1 MNINLGSLFV
11 NNESEKMQ
19 QMQQMQQ
26 PGGTEVRDVPSDAKI
41 ADIRNLLPGQL
52 FEGDVDDINNLQV
65 RILLDDNTILNAT
78 MNEAVNLNIGD
89 HVVFQVKEN
98 TDSKI
103 LIRPFQMGNDNQ
115 LILKALNNSGI
126 TVNDKNASVVKELM
140 AQGQPLDKQ
149 TITDIIRLS
158 NRFPQAELQGIVE
171 LKKHG
176 IPVTADNLSMYKAYS
191 EGDAGISESFKNI
204 SNELPSVMESA
215 FSGAGSREVMAFVTD
230 ILDIIMPEESYS
242 DGSMKGNTVSPDG
255 GQAVVQGE
263 NSAAVDNLSDMPQST
278 EVISK
283 NDIHLPEI
291 NNQPD
296 NSASA
301 DNAAVINKSID
312 VSENISYYSMDNTV
326 KMQNIESGTV
336 SNAEHMQNN
345 AEESNNTDNS
355 DIISSNTRENI
366 TEGSSAGNNV
376 INNNAVAGEGLHD
389 KLIYLF
395 NNALMSG
402 QAKGTDDNIKILT
415 RGKNAMEDKVS
426 SAIKRFGEM
435 ALNVENDRDI
445 QSVKSEILE
454 IFKDA
459 KPSERIMMAQSEP
472 FRKLIHK
479 AVEKNLFIKPDNI
492 SNSPNPKEDV
502 ERIYERVRQQLE
514 KLTDVVKDA
523 TGKGIVNEHDTSSLM
538 NNVKTAG
545 QNLNFMNDL
554 NHMSSYVQIPVKF
567 SGQESEGELYVYNKN
582 VKKTVEEG
590 ISAFLHFDLENLGA
604 TDIRIHLKNKGL
616 RLGFEINDEI
626 SVRLVDEHIGELA
639 DRLTKKGYS
648 VNYNVEM
655 KQKEEHNTLKEIF
668 ERDERQI
675 SIKRYTLD
683 IRT

>member
-1 MNINLGSLFV
+1 
-11 NNESEKMQ
+11 
-19 QMQQMQQ
+19 
-26 PGGTEVRDVPSDAKI
+26 
-41 ADIRNLLPGQL
+41 
-52 FEGDVDDINNLQV
+52 
-65 RILLDDNTILNAT
+65 
-78 MNEAVNLNIGD
+78 
-89 HVVFQVKEN
+89 
-98 TDSKI
+98 
-103 LIRPFQMGNDNQ
+103 
-115 LILKALNNSGI
+115 
-126 TVNDKNASVVKELM
+126 
-140 AQGQPLDKQ
+140 
-149 TITDIIRLS
+149 
-158 NRFPQAELQGIVE
+158 
-171 LKKHG
+171 
-176 IPVTADNLSMYKAYS
+176 
-191 EGDAGISESFKNI
+191 
-204 SNELPSVMESA
+204 
-215 FSGAGSREVMAFVTD
+215 
-230 ILDIIMPEESYS
+230 
-242 DGSMKGNTVSPDG
+242 
-255 GQAVVQGE
+255 
-263 NSAAVDNLSDMPQST
+263 
-278 EVISK
+278 
-283 NDIHLPEI
+283 
-291 NNQPD
+291 
-296 NSASA
+296 
-301 DNAAVINKSID
+301 
-312 VSENISYYSMDNTV
+312 
-326 KMQNIESGTV
+326 
-336 SNAEHMQNN
+336 
-345 AEESNNTDNS
+345 
-355 DIISSNTRENI
+355 
-366 TEGSSAGNNV
+366 
-376 INNNAVAGEGLHD
+376 
-389 KLIYLF
+389 
-395 NNALMSG
+395 
-402 QAKGTDDNIKILT
+402 
-415 RGKNAMEDKVS
+415 MEDKVS

-445 QSVKSEILE
+445 QSVKREILE

-626 SVRLVDEHIGELA
+626 SVRLVEEHIGELA

>member
-26 PGGTEVRDVPSDAKI
+26 GGTEIKDVPSEVKI
-41 ADIRNLLPGQL
+41 ADIRNLPVGQL
-52 FEGDVDDINNLQV
+52 FEGDVYDINNLQV
-65 RILLDDNTILNAT
+65 RILLDGNTILNAT

-126 TVNDKNASVVKELM
+126 TVNDKNVSVVKELM

-230 ILDIIMPEESYS
+230 ILDIIMPEETYS
-242 DGSMKGNTVSPDG
+242 DGSMNGNTVSPDG

-263 NSAAVDNLSDMPQST
+263 NSAAVDNPSDMPQST

-296 NSASA
+296 NSVSA

-312 VSENISYYSMDNTV
+312 GSENVSDYSLDNTV

-345 AEESNNTDNS
+345 AKESNNTDNS
-355 DIISSNTRENI
+355 DTISSNTRENI

-376 INNNAVAGEGLHD
+376 INNNAVAGEGIHD
-389 KLIYLF
+389 KLISLF
-395 NNALMSG
+395 NNALMPG
-402 QAKGTDDNIKILT
+402 QAKGTDDNIKIFT

>member
-26 PGGTEVRDVPSDAKI
+26 GGTEIKDVPSEVKI
-41 ADIRNLLPGQL
+41 ADIRNLPVGQL
-52 FEGDVDDINNLQV
+52 FEGDVYDINNLQV
-65 RILLDDNTILNAT
+65 RILLDGNTILNAT

-126 TVNDKNASVVKELM
+126 TVNDKNVSVVKELM

-230 ILDIIMPEESYS
+230 ILDIIMPEETYS
-242 DGSMKGNTVSPDG
+242 DGSMNGNTVSPDG

-263 NSAAVDNLSDMPQST
+263 NSAAVDNPSDMPQST

-296 NSASA
+296 NSVSA

-312 VSENISYYSMDNTV
+312 GSENVSDYSLDNTV

-345 AEESNNTDNS
+345 AKESNNTDNS
-355 DIISSNTRENI
+355 DTISSNTRENI

-376 INNNAVAGEGLHD
+376 INNNAVAGEGIHD
-389 KLIYLF
+389 KLISLF
-395 NNALMSG
+395 NNALMPG
-402 QAKGTDDNIKILT
+402 QAKGTDDNIKIFT

-590 ISAFLHFDLENLGA
+590 ISAFLHFDLENLGV
-604 TDIRIHLKNKGL
+604 TDIRIHLRNKGL

-626 SVRLVDEHIGELA
+626 SVRLVEEHIGELA

>member
-26 PGGTEVRDVPSDAKI
+26 GGTEIKDVPSEVKI
-41 ADIRNLLPGQL
+41 ADIRNLPVGQL
-52 FEGDVDDINNLQV
+52 FEGDVYDINNLQV
-65 RILLDDNTILNAT
+65 RILLDGNTILNAT

-126 TVNDKNASVVKELM
+126 TVNDKNVSVVKELM

-263 NSAAVDNLSDMPQST
+263 NSAAVGNQSDMPQST

-296 NSASA
+296 NSVSY

-312 VSENISYYSMDNTV
+312 VSENVSDYSMDNSV

-366 TEGSSAGNNV
+366 TAGSSAGNNV
-376 INNNAVAGEGLHD
+376 INNNAVAGEGIHD
-389 KLIYLF
+389 KLISLF
-395 NNALMSG
+395 NNALMPG
-402 QAKGTDDNIKILT
+402 QAKGTDDNIKIFT

-523 TGKGIVNEHDTSSLM
+523 TGKGIVNGHDTSSLM

>member
-26 PGGTEVRDVPSDAKI
+26 GGTEIKDVPSEVKI
-41 ADIRNLLPGQL
+41 ADIRNLPVGQL
-52 FEGDVDDINNLQV
+52 FEGDVYDINNLQV
-65 RILLDDNTILNAT
+65 RILLDGNTILNAT

-126 TVNDKNASVVKELM
+126 TVNDKNVSVVKELM

-171 LKKHG
+171 LKKHD

-215 FSGAGSREVMAFVTD
+215 FSGAGSHEVMAFVTD

-242 DGSMKGNTVSPDG
+242 DGSMNGNTVSPDG

-263 NSAAVDNLSDMPQST
+263 NSATVDNPSDMPQST

-312 VSENISYYSMDNTV
+312 GSENVSDYSMDNTV

-345 AEESNNTDNS
+345 AEESNNTDTS

-366 TEGSSAGNNV
+366 TAGSSAGNSV
-376 INNNAVAGEGLHD
+376 INNNAVAGEGIHD
-389 KLIYLF
+389 KLISLF

-523 TGKGIVNEHDTSSLM
+523 AGKGIVNEHDTSSLM

>member
-26 PGGTEVRDVPSDAKI
+26 GGTEIKDVPSEVKI
-41 ADIRNLLPGQL
+41 ADIRNLPVGQL
-52 FEGDVDDINNLQV
+52 FEGDVYDINNLQV
-65 RILLDDNTILNAT
+65 RILLDGNTILNAT

-126 TVNDKNASVVKELM
+126 TVNDKNVSVVKELM

-590 ISAFLHFDLENLGA
+590 ISAFLHFDLENLGV
-604 TDIRIHLKNKGL
+604 TDIRIHLRNKGL

-626 SVRLVDEHIGELA
+626 SVRLVEEHIGELA

>member
-26 PGGTEVRDVPSDAKI
+26 GGTEIKDVPSEVKI
-41 ADIRNLLPGQL
+41 ADIRNLPVGQL
-52 FEGDVDDINNLQV
+52 FEGDVYDINNLQV
-65 RILLDDNTILNAT
+65 RILLDGNTILNAT

-126 TVNDKNASVVKELM
+126 TVNDKNVSVVKELM